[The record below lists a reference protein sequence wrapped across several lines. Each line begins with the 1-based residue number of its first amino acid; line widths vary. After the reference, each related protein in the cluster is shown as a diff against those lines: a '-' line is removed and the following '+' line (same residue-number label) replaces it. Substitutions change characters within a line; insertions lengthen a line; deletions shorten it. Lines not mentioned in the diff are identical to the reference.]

1 MTSAVVNAW
10 TMFAGYVAMKP
21 LMDLSKTKKVICNF
35 TNTEIFYCRLSVSQG
50 SLLDFYT
57 LFMIFI
63 DYSIVTVYFSS
74 LPFLVSAR
82 YRL

>member
-1 MTSAVVNAW
+1 MTLAVVNEW
-10 TMFAGYVAMKP
+10 KMFAGYVVMKP
-21 LMDLSKTKKVICNF
+21 SMDLSKTEKVISNF
-35 TNTEIFYCRLSVSQG
+35 MNTEIFYCRLSVSQG

-63 DYSIVTVYFSS
+63 DYSIVYFSS
-74 LPFLVSAR
+74 LPFLVNAR

>member
-1 MTSAVVNAW
+1 MTLAVVNEW
-10 TMFAGYVAMKP
+10 KMFAGYVVMKP
-21 LMDLSKTKKVICNF
+21 SMDLSKTEKVICNF
-35 TNTEIFYCRLSVSQG
+35 MNTEIFYCRLSVSQG

-63 DYSIVTVYFSS
+63 DYSIVYFSS
-74 LPFLVSAR
+74 LPFLVNAR

>member
-1 MTSAVVNAW
+1 
-10 TMFAGYVAMKP
+10 MFAGYVVMKP
-21 LMDLSKTKKVICNF
+21 SMYMDLSKTEKVICNF

-63 DYSIVTVYFSS
+63 DYSIVYFSS
-74 LPFLVSAR
+74 LPFLVNAR

>member
-1 MTSAVVNAW
+1 MTLAVVNAW
-10 TMFAGYVAMKP
+10 TMFAGYVVMKP
-21 LMDLSKTKKVICNF
+21 SMDLSKTEKVICNF

-57 LFMIFI
+57 LFMLFI
-63 DYSIVTVYFSS
+63 DYSIVYFSG
-74 LPFLVSAR
+74 LPFLVNAG